1 MAIKVNYDLNG
12 DLYPGAYVKVQ
23 KIVIGSAAI
32 ERYEERE
39 DGSLILKFEKVP
51 ENIAN
56 IFVYPDKE
64 SRDNNARPVHYFG
77 IEFNYDV
84 ESGQNVY
91 KAAYE
96 ALKNLERL
104 KDENI
109 EDV

>member
-23 KIVIGSAAI
+23 KIVISSTAI
-32 ERYEERE
+32 ERYEEGE
-39 DGSLILKFEKVP
+39 DGSLILKFDKVP

-64 SRDNNARPVHYFG
+64 SRDNNARPIHYFG
-77 IEFNYDV
+77 IEFKYDV
-84 ESGQNVY
+84 ESGENVY
-91 KAAYE
+91 KSAYE